1 MNCLKAEEHFSE
13 YLEDAFDYQTIKAFD
28 IHLAD
33 CETCRHELTLFQKS
47 VDLLRQ
53 LPQIEPSSD
62 LDVALQTRLANIQV
76 ETISLRRRILEAI
89 RAQPIWTFG
98 GLATVMLVVVAGIF
112 LYQNAFVGK
121 VPQDGRV
128 AVTDLAGKQQN
139 ATPLSPRYFAQPA
152 SRIEKM
158 PVAVPRLN
166 IERAFEYS
174 FNFPALEELDV
185 REKLQSR
192 RMEQH
197 YILQTVNYTDVPT
210 SGGL

>member
-13 YLEDAFDYQTIKAFD
+13 YLEDALDYQTIKAFE

-128 AVTDLAGKQQN
+128 AVTS
-139 ATPLSPRYFAQPA
+139 PLSPRYFAQPA

-185 REKLQSR
+185 REKLQPR
-192 RMEQH
+192 QMEQN

>member
-47 VDLLRQ
+47 VDLLHK
-53 LPQIEPSSD
+53 LPQIEPSSN

-98 GLATVMLVVVAGIF
+98 GLATMMLVVVAGIF

-128 AVTDLAGKQQN
+128 AVTS
-139 ATPLSPRYFAQPA
+139 PLSPRYFAQPA

>member
-13 YLEDAFDYQTIKAFD
+13 YLEDALDYQTIKAFE

-47 VDLLRQ
+47 VDLLHK
-53 LPQIEPSSD
+53 LPQIEPSSN

-76 ETISLRRRILEAI
+76 ETISLRRRIFEAI

-121 VPQDGRV
+121 VPQGSRV
-128 AVTDLAGKQQN
+128 AVTS
-139 ATPLSPRYFAQPA
+139 PLSPRYFAQPA

>member
-13 YLEDAFDYQTIKAFD
+13 YLEDALDYQTIKAFE

-33 CETCRHELTLFQKS
+33 CETCRHELTLFQRS
-47 VDLLRQ
+47 VDLLHQ

-121 VPQDGRV
+121 VPQGGRV
-128 AVTDLAGKQQN
+128 AVTS
-139 ATPLSPRYFAQPA
+139 PLSPRYFAQPA